1 MLLRGETKISGVRG
15 FLMGQKN
22 MLARYPFHFH
32 LANTRPQNY
41 FSDNSVEESFYRC
54 YVIHR
59 TWSATVERNVAFNVQ
74 GHCYYIAED
83 GVETDN
89 TVQYNLAVKIH
100 PIGTPPASA
109 TQFGPIIVQSDEVD
123 QPADTAAAGFYLT
136 NKQNRI
142 IGNAA
147 SGGYSGFAMPFLP
160 RPILT
165 SQNDASRSCYVP
177 MDATTIEFRGNSA
190 HSSGCKSNIT
200 YCIKLMNARLLDD

>member
-1 MLLRGETKISGVRG
+1 
-15 FLMGQKN
+15 
-22 MLARYPFHFH
+22 
-32 LANTRPQNY
+32 
-41 FSDNSVEESFYRC
+41 
-54 YVIHR
+54 
-59 TWSATVERNVAFNVQ
+59 VAFNVQ
-74 GHCYYIAED
+74 GHCYSIAED

-109 TQFGPIIVQSDEVD
+109 TQFGPIIVQGDEVD
-123 QPADTAAAGFYLT
+123 PPADTAAAGFYLT

-147 SGGYSGFAMPFLP
+147 SWGSSGCAMPFLP

-190 HSSGCKSNIT
+190 HSSGCTVFTQLSGKSEGICTIT
-200 YCIKLMNARLLDD
+200 RVTFKNDDKNTTIWGDSWQSSVDDRDRNGVLENM